1 MVKLR
6 LRRKGRKKSPSY
18 DIVAVDS
25 REKRDSAY
33 IERLGYYNP
42 MTAPSTI
49 SINAERA
56 IYWLN
61 VGAQPT
67 DVVRAFL
74 SYEGVMLHRH
84 MQFKGKTA
92 EEIAEAVTAHKET
105 AARRYTRT
113 KLKNARKKEAAAKAE
128 AKGE

>member
-6 LRRKGRKKSPSY
+6 LRRKGRKKSPTY
-18 DIVAVDS
+18 DIVVVDS
-25 REKRDSAY
+25 RERRDSAF

-49 SINAERA
+49 SINADRA

-67 DVVRAFL
+67 DVVRAFM
-74 SYEGVMLHRH
+74 SYEGVFLQRH
-84 MQFKGKTA
+84 MQFKGKSA
-92 EEIAEAVTAHKET
+92 DEITEAVTKHKET
-105 AARRYTRT
+105 VARRYTRT
-113 KLKNARKKEAAAKAE
+113 KVNDARKKAEAAKAAAK
-128 AKGE
+128 GE

>member
-6 LRRKGRKKSPSY
+6 LRRKGRKKSPTY
-18 DIVAVDS
+18 DIVVVDS
-25 REKRDSAY
+25 RERRDSAF

-49 SINAERA
+49 SINPDRA

-74 SYEGVMLHRH
+74 SYEGVLLQRH
-84 MQFKGKTA
+84 MQFKGKSA
-92 EEIAEAVTAHKET
+92 EEIAEAVTKHKET
-105 AARRYTRT
+105 VARRYTRT
-113 KLKNARKKEAAAKAE
+113 KVNDARKKAEAAKAAAK
-128 AKGE
+128 GE